1 MGNLTCLNPLA
12 CLGPQVLQPMRDVRP
27 SNGGPG
33 FSEEMVTYVRA
44 LNYDLD

>member
-1 MGNLTCLNPLA
+1 
-12 CLGPQVLQPMRDVRP
+12 MRDIRP

-44 LNYDLD
+44 LNYDLDPEEEEESVS